1 MYYQTLEKNKELIP
15 ALFRLMH
22 ESSHWDI
29 DGYTDGDNF
38 NEKFRCHYTMPEM
51 VDFLIKGLSI
61 QKDYAE
67 YAKWAWE
74 NNIHGY
80 CSNDD
85 EGEAE

>member
-29 DGYTDGDNF
+29 DGYQNGEYFCNKF
-38 NEKFRCHYTMPEM
+38 NCEYTMPEM

-61 QKDYAE
+61 EKEYAE
-67 YAKWAWE
+67 YANWAWE
-74 NNIHGY
+74 NNIHSY
-80 CSNDD
+80 CSDD
-85 EGEAE
+85 NGGDE

>member
-1 MYYQTLEKNKELIP
+1 
-15 ALFRLMH
+15 
-22 ESSHWDI
+22 
-29 DGYTDGDNF
+29 
-38 NEKFRCHYTMPEM
+38 MPEM